1 MASCWS
7 PDPPVSLPD
16 LLKPARVAEFD
27 PLRLCLALT
36 LPVAYCVTCDTRQSR
51 QAHMTENRR
60 HLTARVPADLVD
72 QLDDLARQRRQA
84 TGDVIRRADLVR
96 EAIEGLVSGDGRA
109 PAPTPDAPADTADE
123 FGAVAVARL
132 LELADLAER
141 EGLIDDPQGFGM
153 EVWPVAIGH
162 PHLDRLRAIADK
174 LSAAL
179 RVA

>member
-1 MASCWS
+1 
-7 PDPPVSLPD
+7 
-16 LLKPARVAEFD
+16 
-27 PLRLCLALT
+27 
-36 LPVAYCVTCDTRQSR
+36 
-51 QAHMTENRR
+51 MTENRR

-72 QLDDLARQRRQA
+72 QLDDLAKQRRQA

-109 PAPTPDAPADTADE
+109 PAPTPDAPDAADE
-123 FGAVAVARL
+123 FGAEAVARL

-141 EGLIDDPQGFGM
+141 EGLMDDPQGFGM
-153 EVWPVAIGH
+153 AVWPSAIGH